1 MEQKLGAT
9 PAGQRRLPVPILALT
24 MSAFA
29 VGTAEFVIAGL
40 LPNIAGDLGVSI
52 PSAGLLVTAYAL
64 GVVVG
69 APILAVATY
78 ALPRKRVL
86 LMMLGIFIVGNFL
99 SAISSSYSLLM
110 VARIVAAFAHGTLF
124 GVGSVVAAE
133 LVPANRRASAIALM
147 FTGLT
152 LANIIGVP
160 LGTLIG
166 QSLGWRATFW
176 AITALGVLSLSAVAA
191 LVPNVADTGSG
202 SLAREFTVLRRPR
215 VLLALLTTVLGW
227 GGVFTLFTYVVPIL
241 ENVSGFS
248 PRAATVI
255 LFVIGVGLTVGINV
269 GGRLSDRGLM
279 RALIWMLI
287 TFAVLS
293 LAFSLAS
300 HSRIAA
306 VIVIFLWGVAGFA
319 TVPPL
324 QTRVLDSAREAPNLA
339 STLNVGAFNLGNAG
353 GAFVGGQA
361 IAWGLGLT
369 AVPVAA
375 ALVAVSGL
383 VVAAFAA
390 ILDRRNRA

>member
-1 MEQKLGAT
+1 VEQKLGAT

>member
-1 MEQKLGAT
+1 MEQK
-9 PAGQRRLPVPILALT
+9 PAAASAASAALPIPVLALT

-40 LPNIAGDLGVSI
+40 LPDIAHDLAVSI

-78 ALPRKRVL
+78 SLPRKQVL
-86 LMMLGIFIVGNFL
+86 LMMLGIFIIGNL
-99 SAISSSYSLLM
+99 MSATSPNYAVLM

-160 LGTLIG
+160 LGTLVG
-166 QSLGWRATFW
+166 QSFGWRATFW
-176 AITALGVLSLSAVAA
+176 AITVLGVLSLSGLAA
-191 LVPNVADTGSG
+191 FVPSLATIGSG
-202 SLAREFTVLRRPR
+202 GLAHEFAVLRRPR
-215 VLLALLTTVLGW
+215 VQLALVTTVLGW
-227 GGVFTLFTYVVPIL
+227 GGVFALFTYVVPIL
-241 ENVSGFS
+241 EEVTGFS

-255 LFVIGVGLTVGINV
+255 LFVIGVGLTIGINL

-279 RALIWMLI
+279 RALIGMLI

-293 LAFSLAS
+293 AAFSLAS
-300 HSRIAA
+300 NNKIAA
-306 VIVIFLWGVAGFA
+306 VVVIFLWGIAAFA
-319 TVPPL
+319 TLPPL
-324 QTRVLDSAREAPNLA
+324 QTRVLDSAKEAPNLA

-353 GAFVGGQA
+353 GAFVGGQT
-361 IAWGLGLT
+361 IALGFGLT
-369 AVPVAA
+369 AVPLTAA
-375 ALVAVSGL
+375 AVALSGL

-390 ILDRRNRA
+390 ALDRQRPA